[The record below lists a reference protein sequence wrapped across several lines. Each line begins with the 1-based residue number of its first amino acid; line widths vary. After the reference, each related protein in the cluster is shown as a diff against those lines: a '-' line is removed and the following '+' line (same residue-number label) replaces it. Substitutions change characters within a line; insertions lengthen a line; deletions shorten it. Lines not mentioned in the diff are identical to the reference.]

1 MDFLFQMMGEILN
14 TSRLTDIK
22 RLREIIGELKSRG
35 QASLIGAGHQ
45 TAVLRGSSYAS
56 PMAKFQDEMAGVG
69 YYKFVE
75 DLDKNFQE
83 KKDEIVAGLLNA
95 VEEIIRP
102 DSFMVSYTGERESVE
117 QIQKLCG
124 ELKKSLPQ
132 RTSQV
137 PSVSI
142 TCEKKNEGF
151 KTSGQVQYV
160 AKCGNFVKKGYA
172 YTGALEILKVA
183 LSYDYLWINLRVK
196 GGAYGCMSG
205 FRRSGESYFVS
216 YRDPHLRRTLEVY
229 QGVPEYVRTF
239 QADERELTKYIIGT
253 ISGKDVPRTPQ
264 SQGALGRMAYFRGLT
279 VEMLQ
284 KERDQILDATVED
297 IHALAPLIEA
307 ILADDQICVVG
318 SESAV
323 EKAKDVFMETKP
335 LVSC

>member
-1 MDFLFQMMGEILN
+1 M
-14 TSRLTDIK
+14 
-22 RLREIIGELKSRG
+22 
-35 QASLIGAGHQ
+35 
-45 TAVLRGSSYAS
+45 
-56 PMAKFQDEMAGVG
+56 
-69 YYKFVE
+69 
-75 DLDKNFQE
+75 
-83 KKDEIVAGLLNA
+83 
-95 VEEIIRP
+95 
-102 DSFMVSYTGERESVE
+102 E
-117 QIQKLCG
+117 QIQKLCV
-124 ELKKSLPQ
+124 ELKKSLPE
-132 RTSQV
+132 RTREV
-137 PSVSI
+137 PSVSV

>member
-1 MDFLFQMMGEILN
+1 
-14 TSRLTDIK
+14 
-22 RLREIIGELKSRG
+22 
-35 QASLIGAGHQ
+35 
-45 TAVLRGSSYAS
+45 
-56 PMAKFQDEMAGVG
+56 MAGVG

-117 QIQKLCG
+117 QIQKLCV
-124 ELKKSLPQ
+124 ELKKSLPE
-132 RTSQV
+132 RTREV
-137 PSVSI
+137 PSVSV